1 MLSGIH
7 EILVLVIIILAIFF
21 VPRLLAKGDHNKTPR
36 PMSIKSLPILSGRLR
51 LAIFASILWIFLTTI
66 YFQPWRRDLVVFL
79 SSALSPILVGWG
91 AYWVITGF
99 KRRKRW

>member
-21 VPRLLAKGDHNKTPR
+21 VPRLLAKGVQNKSSR
-36 PMSIKSLPILSGRLR
+36 PVPLKGMPILTGRLR
-51 LAIFASILWIFLTTI
+51 LAIFVSILWIFLTTI
-66 YFQPWRRDLVVFL
+66 YFQPWRRDVVVFL
-79 SSALSPILVGWG
+79 FSALGPVLVGWG

-99 KRRKRW
+99 KRKKRW